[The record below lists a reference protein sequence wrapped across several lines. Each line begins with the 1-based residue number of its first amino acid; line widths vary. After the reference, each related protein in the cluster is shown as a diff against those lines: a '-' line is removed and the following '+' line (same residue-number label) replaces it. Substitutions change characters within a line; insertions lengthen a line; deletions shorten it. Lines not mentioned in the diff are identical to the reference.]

1 MLGIDLQGFPSQQK
15 LGSIKYILRKE
26 QNVFHSK
33 ARLEKQLS
41 IFLILTFI
49 IESLWMKQKKKEGRV

>member
-1 MLGIDLQGFPSQQK
+1 MLGVDLQGIPSQQK
-15 LGSIKYILRKE
+15 LGSAKYIPRKE

-49 IESLWMKQKKKEGRV
+49 VKSLWRKQKKEGGT